1 VIRQTIRDG
10 ARAGAVAAA
19 AIAGA
24 LIALGRAHGAAMQPM
39 NAMSHIVVGSRAYYM
54 ERFGALTLVAIVIFV
69 VAVMAW
75 AIALSLLTGRLRG
88 RSQFAA
94 ALVFAGATWFVD
106 AHLATEK
113 IRPGFEMVLSG
124 AEIAFVYLLLGAS
137 TGWALDRE
145 RNKT

>member
-75 AIALSLLTGRLRG
+75 AIALS
-88 RSQFAA
+88 
-94 ALVFAGATWFVD
+94 TWFVD

>member
-1 VIRQTIRDG
+1 MIRQTIRDG

-39 NAMSHIVVGSRAYYM
+39 NAMSHIAAGSRAYYM
-54 ERFGALTLVAIVIFV
+54 ERFGALTLVAILIFV
-69 VAVMAW
+69 AAVMAW
-75 AIALSLLTGRLRG
+75 AIALSWLTRTLRG
-88 RSQFAA
+88 RALFAA
-94 ALVFAGATWFVD
+94 ALAFAGATWFID
-106 AHLATEK
+106 TQFASEK
-113 IRPGFEMVLSG
+113 IRPGFEMALSG
-124 AEIAFVYLLLGAS
+124 AEIAFVFLMLGAT

>member
-1 VIRQTIRDG
+1 MIRQTIRDG

-24 LIALGRAHGAAMQPM
+24 LIALGRARGAAMQPM

-54 ERFGALTLVAIVIFV
+54 ERFGALTLEAILIFV
-69 VAVMAW
+69 AAVTAW
-75 AIALSLLTGRLRG
+75 AIALALLTRRLRG
-88 RSQFAA
+88 RALYAA
-94 ALVFAGATWFVD
+94 ALAFAGATWFVD
-106 AHLATEK
+106 VHFASEK
-113 IRPGFEMVLSG
+113 IRPGFEMALSG
-124 AEIAFVYLLLGAS
+124 AEIAFVFLLLGAS